1 MKAIKLHIF
10 TGRWKLLTTIAQTL
24 DWLKPEGWKCLKL
37 HLDATSP
44 RTVPML
50 IMPCSLNTINLL
62 TTPSMVGH
70 TVVGVLA
77 HRGLLC
83 LAKQLKL
90 LFFYLTQTSASVFL
104 FGIGEQRP
112 SLDNYSSWTAVAPRW
127 LKLLTVWIERRCK
140 ESAEM

>member
-1 MKAIKLHIF
+1 MKPIKLHIF

-70 TVVGVLA
+70 TVFGVLA
-77 HRGLLC
+77 HRGPLC
-83 LAKQLKL
+83 LTKQLKL
-90 LFFYLTQTSASVFL
+90 LFSTSPKTLSPCFYLALVNR
-104 FGIGEQRP
+104 GR
-112 SLDNYSSWTAVAPRW
+112 V
-127 LKLLTVWIERRCK
+127 LTTIALGVQLHQDDLNF
-140 ESAEM
+140 